1 MSVDP
6 EKKRIVLI
14 VHGVQIDSDADLKH
28 DSIVDG
34 AVRRRLDGTPLD
46 YECDLFRYE
55 NMNDKALDKIRA
67 LKSIKSVSLLHQLL
81 DTPLDLVGDVVTNLS
96 DGEIA
101 HEIREKLRER
111 IVHYYREGNP
121 VYILAHSLGSIYAF
135 DTLNRLMEED
145 EFFDRKSRRSWPVQ
159 AMLTIGSPI
168 GLKMFREKRSD
179 LTELGLGLHQFRWIN
194 MWDRQDPVVSGSFY
208 GKPAQKYRIA
218 ESFLKPS
225 PRQGWNVKD
234 IPLDTGC
241 AWLTSHTAYWDYPAV
256 VDQLIYLLSS

>member
-101 HEIREKLRER
+101 HEIRENSGKESSTTTGRE
-111 IVHYYREGNP
+111 
-121 VYILAHSLGSIYAF
+121 ILSTSLHTVWDPSMPSI
-135 DTLNRLMEED
+135 R
-145 EFFDRKSRRSWPVQ
+145 
-159 AMLTIGSPI
+159 
-168 GLKMFREKRSD
+168 
-179 LTELGLGLHQFRWIN
+179 
-194 MWDRQDPVVSGSFY
+194 
-208 GKPAQKYRIA
+208 
-218 ESFLKPS
+218 
-225 PRQGWNVKD
+225 
-234 IPLDTGC
+234 
-241 AWLTSHTAYWDYPAV
+241 
-256 VDQLIYLLSS
+256 